1 MTAKLI
7 LTDIAFLSNLH
18 KMLKTFMSKFILP
31 TPDFPW
37 YTSIFV
43 HMCLFTSVF
52 YLECFSKSINKSK
65 FHIFF
70 YIWKPS
76 CFSYHFTLTINCLL
90 WIIYLYILPQPDFDI
105 LEQEAATARRAL
117 SMEPGIVTN
126 NSSSTY
132 WPYILNKTQCL

>member
-7 LTDIAFLSNLH
+7 LTDIAFLPNLH

-70 YIWKPS
+70 LYLKTILFFLSLHTYYKLSSVNYLPIYFTTTGFWHPGARS
-76 CFSYHFTLTINCLL
+76 SYSKKSSLYGARHCYKQQFQHLLTIH
-90 WIIYLYILPQPDFDI
+90 
-105 LEQEAATARRAL
+105 
-117 SMEPGIVTN
+117 
-126 NSSSTY
+126 SS
-132 WPYILNKTQCL
+132 